1 MKADLSIGMTA
12 LEDYEETNLHIYQKL
27 VRKLFYLSYCT
38 RPDIVFEIKQ
48 LSRHN
53 MDLRKKHLGAAKQ
66 VVRYLKGTA
75 KMGLIFGHQSIEQL
89 PRDLPFYRLVSS
101 ADSNFTREPGD

>member
-1 MKADLSIGMTA
+1 MKADSSISMTT

-27 VRKLFYLSYCT
+27 VRKLFYLSYGI

-53 MDLRKKHLGAAKQ
+53 MDLRKKLLGAAKR
-66 VVRYLKGTA
+66 VIRYLKGTA
-75 KMGLIFGHQSIEQL
+75 EMTLIFGYQSIEQL
-89 PRDLPFYRLVSS
+89 PRDLSSYRLVSY
-101 ADSNFTREPGD
+101 ADSNFTRDSGD